1 MRWKWILGI
10 CVAVVIAVFA
20 TAYIILLSYDW
31 NKFKPQLTDV
41 VKQFTGRD
49 LTLAGDLE
57 LGLSLFPTVVANDVA
72 FQNASWG
79 SHPQMAQVK
88 RLEIQIA
95 LLPIFRGRFHIS
107 ELSAVNP
114 EFLIEIDKS
123 GKSNLEFDLPPKP
136 DAATDKDV
144 DISHYFPEFKEVQ
157 IEGGT
162 ITYKDHRS
170 GRTEV
175 ISIDN
180 LKFEAPRFGAS
191 AEIDLKFTHNKI
203 PIEISGDLG
212 QLSAILNPDKQ
223 WPLNITIAA
232 LDATNFA
239 FPQQNRNIRYF

>member
-10 CVAVVIAVFA
+10 CVAVVIAIFV
-20 TAYIILLSYDW
+20 TAYIILLSYDF

-41 VKQFTGRD
+41 VKEFTGRD

-79 SHPQMAQVK
+79 SPPHMAQTK

-95 LLPIFRGRFHIS
+95 LLPIFRGRIHIS
-107 ELSAVNP
+107 QLTAVNP
-114 EFLIEIDKS
+114 EILIEIDKS
-123 GKSNLEFDLPPKP
+123 GKSNLEFDFPQKP
-136 DAATDKDV
+136 EAAEDKTV

-175 ISIDN
+175 ITIDK
-180 LKFEAPRFGAS
+180 LEFEAPRIWRVCRDRF
-191 AEIDLKFTHNKI
+191 KI
-203 PIEISGDLG
+203 RP
-212 QLSAILNPDKQ
+212 
-223 WPLNITIAA
+223 
-232 LDATNFA
+232 
-239 FPQQNRNIRYF
+239 